1 MSLSLLFFPLS
12 LFPLPSALFPS
23 SFSLCLFSFYP
34 PLPLHFS
41 PFLFYQSICTSIC
54 QSLYLLFFI
63 CTIVLSICLS
73 VYLFIYLSIY
83 LSSIDDFL
91 IVPGYLTSGSAS
103 TPRRPARLCRWPSC
117 RRPPSCGSSTSSSC
131 GLSPRAANSRASKN
145 LFRRPQPSSRQTKS
159 RSRRSG

>member
-1 MSLSLLFFPLS
+1 MNVSLPFIFPSLFSPYLLPYSLLLFLSGSFFFLSPAASPLFPLS
-12 LFPLPSALFPS
+12 
-23 SFSLCLFSFYP
+23 
-34 PLPLHFS
+34 
-41 PFLFYQSICTSIC
+41 FYQSICTSIC

-73 VYLFIYLSIY
+73 VYLSIY

-145 LFRRPQPSSRQTKS
+145 LFRRRQPSSRQTKS